1 MVTNQAGLKRNGV
14 QDFVTLRAT
23 AFIMTAFSLYM
34 AWFFISTPTV
44 TFEIWQGLFAS
55 TGMKVFTAAALVSI
69 MFHVQIGLWQVL
81 TDYIKPVRLRAVMQY
96 VLNII
101 AFAYMAYGLFVL
113 WGV

>member
-44 TFEIWQGLFAS
+44 TFDVWQSLFAS
-55 TGMKVFTAAALVSI
+55 VGMKVFTAAALVSI
-69 MFHVQIGLWQVL
+69 MFHLQIGMWQVL
-81 TDYIKPVRLRAVMQY
+81 TDYVKPVRLRAVMQY
-96 VLNII
+96 LLNIV
-101 AFAYMAYGLFVL
+101 AFVYMAYGLFVL